1 MKSEL
6 IKPNTIIKAAKKG
19 QVSIPE
25 LSKYLLENY
34 PISTIC
40 TALAEYIVGDDVMEP
55 IAITE
60 EQFYQHFRILGTKIV
75 DGEVV
80 KENRGRK
87 IGTKVVDGKVV
98 TPNE

>member
-1 MKSEL
+1 M
-6 IKPNTIIKAAKKG
+6 
-19 QVSIPE
+19 
-25 LSKYLLENY
+25 ENY

-40 TALAEYIVGDDVMEP
+40 TVLAEYIVDDDVLEP

-75 DGEVV
+75 DGKLV

-87 IGTKVVDGKVV
+87 TGTKVVDGKVV
-98 TPNE
+98 NPND